1 MEVGRR
7 VSLPIDLREVEE
19 ALGSGTVVLSR
30 RFHPPRQLDPGERIF
45 CRLVEVP
52 GLVEVRVNGEIQSLS
67 GTTDGLEFEV
77 ATSLKA
83 NNLLELKFTFA
94 KDRSEPAGILGS
106 VSLEFGPE

>member
-1 MEVGRR
+1 M
-7 VSLPIDLREVEE
+7 
-19 ALGSGTVVLSR
+19 
-30 RFHPPRQLDPGERIF
+30 
-45 CRLVEVP
+45 
-52 GLVEVRVNGEIQSLS
+52 NGEIQSLS

-77 ATSLKA
+77 VTSLKA